1 MSIFKTFITDFIS
14 LIYPALCLNCNKTL
28 SERDHIICINCSEK
42 LPKTQSHLRTIP
54 YIKERFYGRIHPLEF
69 YAFLHYSRKGIV
81 QKLFYEFKYK
91 GNKDIAVLLGE
102 MFGKDFENDSIIN
115 KNNRILVPIPLHPS
129 KEKWRGYN
137 QSEEICKGLA
147 HVLHFP
153 IDTTSLIR
161 KKASDSQTRKS
172 RLARWESLQ
181 STFVVAGDNL
191 TEKDVIL
198 VDDVLTTGATLEVCY
213 QELLKAK
220 PNSISVFVLA
230 ITPPN

>member
-1 MSIFKTFITDFIS
+1 MGERNRII
-14 LIYPALCLNCNKTL
+14 CLNCT
-28 SERDHIICINCSEK
+28 DK
-42 LPKTQSHLRTIP
+42 LPKTHSHLRTIP
-54 YIKERFYGRIHPLEF
+54 YIKERLYGRIYPSKF

-81 QKLFYEFKYK
+81 QNLFYEFKYK

-102 MFGKDFENDSIIN
+102 LFGKELENDPFL
-115 KNNRILVPIPLHPS
+115 KNGNMTLVPVPLHPS

-137 QSEEICKGLA
+137 QSEEICKGLS

-153 IDTTSLIR
+153 IDTTLLIR
-161 KKASDSQTRKS
+161 NKASDSQTRKG

-181 STFVVAGDNL
+181 STFAVTDDSL
-191 TEKDVIL
+191 TGKDVIL

-220 PNSISVFVLA
+220 PKSISIFVLA
-230 ITPPN
+230 ITPPH